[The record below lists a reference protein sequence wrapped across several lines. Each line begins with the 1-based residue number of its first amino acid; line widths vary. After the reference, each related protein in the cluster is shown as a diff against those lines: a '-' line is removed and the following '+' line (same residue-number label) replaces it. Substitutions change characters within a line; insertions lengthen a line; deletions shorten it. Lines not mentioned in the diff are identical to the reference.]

1 MGLIERVGPG
11 RTAIDTSIF
20 IYFIER
26 HPTFRAEVAPL
37 FQEADA
43 GERELVTSSLTLLE
57 LLVVPFRTGDRRLA
71 DRYEALLTRS
81 RGVTMV
87 DLTRAHLKAAA
98 HLRAT
103 STVRTPDAV
112 QLAVALTSRCV
123 AFVTNDRRLPTV
135 PGLRIVD
142 LATD

>member
-1 MGLIERVGPG
+1 VSSLFRVGITRDFLKPDG
-11 RTAIDTSIF
+11 TLGFGDIGLAALAANTRVSYEFLPEYSPEI
-20 IYFIER
+20 
-26 HPTFRAEVAPL
+26 PAEV
-37 FQEADA
+37 
-43 GERELVTSSLTLLE
+43 
-57 LLVVPFRTGDRRLA
+57 A

-87 DLTRAHLKAAA
+87 DLTRDHLKAAA

-123 AFVTNDRRLPTV
+123 AFVTNDRRLPAV

-142 LATD
+142 LAAR

>member
-1 MGLIERVGPG
+1 VGLTDRIGRGRVAVD
-11 RTAIDTSIF
+11 TAIF

-26 HPTFRAEVAPL
+26 HPHFSSEVAPL

-43 GERELVTSSLTLLE
+43 GRRELVTSSLTLLE

-81 RGVTMV
+81 RGVTLV
-87 DLTRAHLKAAA
+87 DLTRDHFKAAA

-103 STVRTPDAV
+103 TTVRTPDAL
-112 QLAVALTSRCV
+112 QLAVALTTRCA
-123 AFVTNDRRLPTV
+123 AFVTNDRRLPAV
-135 PGLRIVD
+135 PGLQIID
-142 LATD
+142 LVSG